1 MGDHGGA
8 IGSGVRVRLLGGV
21 GAFTGDG
28 QPVEVGP
35 PRCQAL
41 LAALALSPGTALSVA
56 RLVDL
61 VWGADRPRTAERT
74 LHSYVARLRRALGPA
89 AITTVGAAYRLEV
102 PADAVD
108 ALRFARLVETGDT
121 AAALAQWVG
130 APLAGLR
137 VTPGLAAIVDGL
149 EERWLVAVETDLA
162 GRIETDPAAAL
173 GRLAELTAS
182 HPDRE
187 ELWALRMTALY
198 RTGRQGDALGA
209 YQTARRHLVERLG
222 VEPGPRLRA
231 LEAMVLGQDSRL
243 AVPAPVGGRPGNL
256 PPRPGRLIG
265 RDADLAT
272 VRLALSSWPVVTLV
286 GPGGIGK
293 TCLAVAAAG
302 REEDA
307 DGAWLVDLVQ
317 AGSAA
322 DVPRAVAATL
332 GVKESA
338 GRDLTGSVVAALRP
352 RRMLLVLDNC
362 EHVLAG
368 AAALAQA
375 VADGCPRTRVLV
387 TSRERL
393 GLRGGHERVVPVGPL
408 EPDGPGAELFR
419 ERAAALSVPRDPAG
433 TDDAA
438 RAGPPGMARPD
449 PVTEICRRLEGMPLA
464 IELAAAR
471 TTTLRPADLLA
482 RLDNQLRLLV
492 TVDGGQAGTGRHRAM
507 RATIQWS
514 YDLLTPPE
522 RTLLRRLAVFI
533 GAFDLPAATA
543 VAGDGPAS
551 AGTQPAG
558 AQSFGS
564 ALAPGDAAAFD
575 AGDVDEALAGLVAR
589 SMVVAEP
596 GARRR
601 RFRLLEPIRHF
612 AVERLDQAG
621 EADVLADRH
630 AAWCADRV
638 TEIHRLLLGRD
649 EVAGVAD
656 LDELWPNLRSAFDW
670 ALRRADRRLA
680 YALVR
685 PLVTEIP
692 RRNRGEL
699 GDWVERLLALT
710 PAEDVEVVAFGLV
723 WAGQRYKL
731 AQDPAAFDRLLARQ
745 VSRTIPAEP
754 VPAVV
759 ADSVAAEAGSVSAG
773 GADAGGSAG
782 GIVDVAVQH
791 GLASVRQDFP
801 ALGLLT
807 PSLIAWFR
815 GRGDD
820 DLAEHLE
827 LDVGASH
834 VFGGRFAE
842 GDATVGV
849 LVERYRVAGPPTLL
863 NMALLLLGYA
873 ALLQNRPARAEELL
887 GAAVA
892 VEVPARTHSPNRCVE
907 ARAYFRRGE
916 RARAYD
922 ILREH
927 VDELLDSGNMQ
938 AICVTAVE
946 FVNMMTTV
954 DRLAEANRVLRHLD
968 RVAPYWATL
977 VADARQ
983 TIDAAGRRPPEPDLD
998 DHEALEY
1005 IRAVLTELT
1014 PPARV

>member
-1 MGDHGGA
+1 MAHGGA
-8 IGSGVRVRLLGGV
+8 TGSGVRVRLLGGV
-21 GAFTGDG
+21 GASTDDG

-102 PADAVD
+102 AADAVD

-137 VTPGLAAIVDGL
+137 VTPGLAAIADGL
-149 EERWLVAVETDLA
+149 AERWLVAVETDLA
-162 GRIETDPAAAL
+162 GRIETDPAGAL

-182 HPDRE
+182 HPARE

-209 YQTARRHLVERLG
+209 YQTARRHLVEQLG

-231 LEAMVLGQDSRL
+231 LEAMVLGQDTRL
-243 AVPAPVGGRPGNL
+243 AIPAPAPGRPGNL
-256 PPRPGRLIG
+256 PLRLGRLIG
-265 RDADLAT
+265 RDADLAA

-302 REEDA
+302 REDDA

-322 DVPRAVAATL
+322 DVPRAVASTL

-338 GRDLTGSVVAALRP
+338 GRDLTSSVVAALRY
-352 RRMLLVLDNC
+352 RRMLLILDNC

-375 VADGCPRTRVLV
+375 VADGCPHTRVLV

-393 GLRGGHERVVPVGPL
+393 GLRGGHEWVVPVGPL
-408 EPDGPGAELFR
+408 EPDGPGVELFR
-419 ERAAALSVPRDPAG
+419 ERAAALAVPPDPAG
-433 TDDAA
+433 PNGAA
-438 RAGPPGMARPD
+438 RAEPPGMVTPD
-449 PVTEICRRLEGMPLA
+449 PVTEICRRLEGVPLA

-471 TTTLRPADLLA
+471 TTTLHPADVLA
-482 RLDNQLRLLV
+482 RLDDQLRLLV
-492 TVDGGQAGTGRHRAM
+492 TVDGGQAGTGRHHAM

-514 YDLLTPPE
+514 YDLLTPAE

-543 VAGDGPAS
+543 VAAGPAPF
-551 AGTQPAG
+551 GPAPT
-558 AQSFGS
+558 
-564 ALAPGDAAAFD
+564 PGDATAD

-596 GARRR
+596 GAARR

-612 AVERLDQAG
+612 AVERLGEAG
-621 EADVLADRH
+621 ETDVLADRH
-630 AAWCADRV
+630 AAWCASRV
-638 TEIHRLLLGRD
+638 DAIHRLLLGQD
-649 EVAGVAD
+649 EVAGVVD

-670 ALRRADRRLA
+670 VIRHADRRLA

-710 PAEDVEVVAFGLV
+710 RAEDVDVVVFGLV

-731 AQDPAAFDRLLARQ
+731 AQDPAAFDRLL
-745 VSRTIPAEP
+745 SRTVPVVAEP
-754 VPAVV
+754 S
-759 ADSVAAEAGSVSAG
+759 SVGSGST
-773 GADAGGSAG
+773 GAPAG
-782 GIVDVAVQH
+782 GIVGVAVQH

-801 ALGLLT
+801 ALGILT

-842 GDATVGV
+842 GDATVGA
-849 LVERYRVAGPPTLL
+849 LVERYRVVGPPTLL

-873 ALLQNRPARAEELL
+873 ALLQNRPAHAEELL
-887 GAAVA
+887 GAAVE

-907 ARAYFRRGE
+907 ARAYFRRGD

-954 DRLAEANRVLRHLD
+954 DRLAEANRVLLHLD

-977 VADARQ
+977 VAQARQ
-983 TIDAAGRRPPEPDLD
+983 TIDAAGSRPPEPDLD

-1014 PPARV
+1014 PSTRV

>member
-1 MGDHGGA
+1 MTPGGA

-21 GAFTGDG
+21 GAFAGDG
-28 QPVEVGP
+28 EPVEVGP

-89 AITTVGAAYRLEV
+89 AITTVGAAYRLDV

-108 ALRFARLVETGDT
+108 ALRFARLVEAGDT
-121 AAALAQWVG
+121 AAALVEWAG

-137 VTPGLAAIVDGL
+137 VAPGLAAVVDGL

-182 HPDRE
+182 HPARE

-209 YQTARRHLVERLG
+209 YQTARRHLVEQLG

-243 AVPAPVGGRPGNL
+243 AIPAPPPGRPGNL
-256 PPRPGRLIG
+256 PLRLGRLIG
-265 RDADLAT
+265 RDADLAA

-293 TCLAVAAAG
+293 TSLALAAAG
-302 REEDA
+302 REDDA
-307 DGAWLVDLVQ
+307 DGAWLVDLVE

-338 GRDLTGSVVAALRP
+338 GRGLTGSVVAALRS
-352 RRMLLVLDNC
+352 RRTLLVLDNC
-362 EHVLAG
+362 EHVLPG

-375 VADGCPRTRVLV
+375 VADGCPHTRVLV

-408 EPDGPGAELFR
+408 EPDGPGVELFQ
-419 ERAAALSVPRDPAG
+419 ERAAALSAPRDPAG
-433 TDDAA
+433 ADPAA
-438 RAGPPGMARPD
+438 SNGGSRAGPRGHD
-449 PVTEICRRLEGMPLA
+449 PVTEICRRLEGVPLA

-482 RLDNQLRLLV
+482 RLDDQLRLLV

-522 RTLLRRLAVFI
+522 RTLLRRLAAFI

-543 VAGDGPAS
+543 VAGD
-551 AGTQPAG
+551 
-558 AQSFGS
+558 
-564 ALAPGDAAAFD
+564 AAALD

-596 GARRR
+596 GLARR

-612 AVERLDQAG
+612 AVERLAQAG
-621 EADVLADRH
+621 ETDLTADRH
-630 AAWCADRV
+630 AAWCAGRV
-638 TEIHRLLLGRD
+638 AAIHRLLLGPD
-649 EVAGVAD
+649 EAVGVTD

-670 ALRRADRRLA
+670 AVRRADRRLA

-710 PAEDVEVVAFGLV
+710 PAEDVAVVAFGLV

-731 AQDPAAFDRLLARQ
+731 AQEPAAFDRLLARQ
-745 VSRTIPAEP
+745 APRAIPAEP
-754 VPAVV
+754 
-759 ADSVAAEAGSVSAG
+759 AEA
-773 GADAGGSAG
+773 DPSAG
-782 GIVDVAVQH
+782 GIVAVAVQH
-791 GLASVRQDFP
+791 GLASVGQDFP
-801 ALGLLT
+801 ALGILT
-807 PSLIAWFR
+807 PPLIAWFR
-815 GRGDD
+815 ARGDD

-834 VFGGRFAE
+834 VFGGRFDE
-842 GDATVGV
+842 GDATVGA
-849 LVERYRVAGPPTLL
+849 LVERYRAVGPPTLL
-863 NMALLLLGYA
+863 NMALLLLGYS

-887 GAAVA
+887 GAAIA

-907 ARAYFRRGE
+907 ARTYFRRGD

-946 FVNMMTTV
+946 FVNMMTTIG
-954 DRLAEANRVLRHLD
+954 RLTEANRVLRHLD

-977 VADARQ
+977 VAEARQ
-983 TIDAAGRRPPEPDLD
+983 TIDAAGQRPPEPALD

-1005 IRAVLTELT
+1005 IRAVLTDLT
-1014 PPARV
+1014 PPAWV